1 MAARGL
7 GWIVMSTASPDT
19 QTPSEF
25 ARAVFHRIFEE
36 RDLSDTSAFWTD
48 DSVDYFLAAGQT
60 VRGATALAAWFEDL
74 FAAVPDWHLEIEN
87 TVDDGDRQVVV
98 QWHATGTLTGAPFLG
113 IESNGRRIEIRGVDV
128 IRLDEDG
135 KVDSNTV
142 YYDGA
147 EFARQVGMLPRR
159 DSPLDR
165 LSLNGFNM
173 VTRLRRR
180 LARR

>member
-7 GWIVMSTASPDT
+7 LSTAMATTGQDT
-19 QTPSEF
+19 QTPSQI
-25 ARAVFHRIFEE
+25 ARAVFHRIFNE
-36 RDLSDTSAFWTD
+36 RDLSDPSAFWTD
-48 DSVDYFLAAGQT
+48 ASVDHFLAAGRT

-98 QWHATGTLTGAPFLG
+98 QWHATGTMTGAPFLG
-113 IESNGRRIEIRGVDV
+113 IEPNGRRIEIRGVDV

-165 LSLNGFNM
+165 LSLSGFNTI
-173 VTRLRRR
+173 TRLRRR
-180 LARR
+180 IARK